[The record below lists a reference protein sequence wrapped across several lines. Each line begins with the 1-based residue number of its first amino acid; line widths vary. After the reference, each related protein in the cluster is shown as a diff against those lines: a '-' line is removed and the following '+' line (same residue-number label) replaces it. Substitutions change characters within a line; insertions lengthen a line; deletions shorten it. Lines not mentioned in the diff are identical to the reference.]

1 MSKKLQEVAKY
12 LIVLGVILL
21 ISTLFP
27 NNVRFKYEY
36 EQGKVWPYND
46 LVAPFDFTI
55 LKSEAEIAE
64 DRREREKSFS
74 PYYQIETELLK
85 QKLDSF
91 DQFFDRE
98 YQNIQGNEQFS
109 GVLSYPKR
117 YRKYGKDL
125 LKQAFERGIIAL
137 IPEHRS
143 KEDDFVLNVVAGNV
157 TEQRAISNLLTIDDA
172 KELLSDELP
181 YSPLK
186 EPEFLYPILLQLF
199 SPNIFYSQ
207 ELSEQFK
214 ADLLADLP
222 TTKGVV
228 RRGELILKK
237 GEIIGEE
244 KLEKLDSFKLA
255 YLKDVTKN
263 RSPRSVFIGYVL
275 LTVLIIGVFLLYVQR
290 YSAIQ
295 IKYFNQFLF
304 VFIWLALYSYL
315 VYIAESNNVLSGYM
329 IPFCIAPII
338 IKHFFNGR
346 LALFTHVT
354 VILLA
359 SFLSSLGYE
368 FTFMQLIAGIVAVL
382 GNIDSRNLSNFFYSI
397 LFIFATYVLA
407 LIGLTLIQAGNIQS
421 IDWTI
426 IQFIGINSFLLLLAY
441 PLIPLLER
449 LFGFTSASSL
459 LELSDINRPLLR
471 ELTTQ
476 APGTFQHSLQVA
488 NLSEAAARAIDADY
502 LLIKV
507 AALYHDI
514 GKKRHAAYFIEN
526 QNGINPHEKLNPLE
540 SAKIIISHVEEGVK
554 LAKKHRLPKSI
565 INFIETHHGTT
576 RVEYFYRQQIEEEG
590 EENTE
595 EADFHYLGPIPSTKE
610 ETIMMIAD
618 SVEAACKSIKEP
630 TPEAIDKMI
639 DSIVERK
646 IAAGQFEKSALSF
659 EELETCKSIFKQ
671 QMHSIYHVRVE
682 YPKEK
687 QE

>member
-1 MSKKLQEVAKY
+1 MSEKLQEVAKY
-12 LIVLGVILL
+12 LIVLGVIIL

-36 EQGKVWPYND
+36 EQGKIWSYND
-46 LVAPFDFTI
+46 LTAPFDFTI

-74 PYYQIETELLK
+74 PYYQIDTELLK

-91 DQFFDRE
+91 DQRFDQE
-98 YQNIQGNEQFS
+98 YQSIQGNEQFS
-109 GVLSYPKR
+109 GVLNYPKR

-125 LKQAFERGIIAL
+125 LKQTFERGIIEL
-137 IPEHRS
+137 IPAHRN
-143 KEDDFVLNVVAGNV
+143 KEDDFVINVVAGNI
-157 TEQRAISNLLTIDDA
+157 TEQRAISNLLEVKDA
-172 KELLSDELP
+172 RELLSDELP

-186 EPEFLYPILLQLF
+186 EPEFLYPILLELF

-214 ADLLADLP
+214 ADLFADLP
-222 TTKGVV
+222 TTKGLV
-228 RRGELILKK
+228 RRGEAIIRK
-237 GEIIGEE
+237 GEVIGEE
-244 KLEKLDSFKLA
+244 KLEKLNSFKLA
-255 YLKDVTKN
+255 YMKDVTKN
-263 RSPRSVFIGYVL
+263 RSPRSVFLGYIL
-275 LTVLIIGVFLLYVQR
+275 LTVLIIGIFLLYVQR

-304 VFIWLALYSYL
+304 IFIWLALYSYL
-315 VYIAESNNVLSGYM
+315 MYVAESNNVLSGYM

-346 LALFTHVT
+346 LALFTHIT

-359 SFLSSLGYE
+359 SFLSSLGYQ

-382 GNIDSRNLSNFFYSI
+382 GNIDSRDLSNFFYSI
-397 LFIFATYVLA
+397 LFIFATYMLA
-407 LIGLTLIQAGNIQS
+407 LVGLTLIQAGNIQAL
-421 IDWTI
+421 DWTI
-426 IQFIGINSFLLLLAY
+426 VRFAGINSFLLLLAY

-449 LFGFTSASSL
+449 VFGFTSASSL
-459 LELSDINRPLLR
+459 LELSDMNRPLLR
-471 ELTTQ
+471 ELTNQ

-488 NLSEAAARAIDADY
+488 NLSESAARAIDADY
-502 LLIKV
+502 LLVKV

-526 QNGINPHEKLNPLE
+526 QNGINPHKKLSPLE
-540 SAKIIISHVEEGVK
+540 SAKVIIAHVTEGVK
-554 LAKKHRLPKSI
+554 LAKKYKLPKSI

-576 RVEYFYRQQIEEEG
+576 RVEYFYRKQLELEG
-590 EENTE
+590 EENTK
-595 EADFHYLGPIPSTKE
+595 EADFHYPGPIPTTKE

-630 TPEAIDKMI
+630 TTEAIDKMI

-646 IAAGQFEKSALSF
+646 IASGQLQNSKLNF
-659 EELETCKSIFKQ
+659 EELETCKNVFKQ

-682 YPKEK
+682 YPHE
-687 QE
+687 ES

>member
-12 LIVLGVILL
+12 LIVLGVIIL

-36 EQGKVWPYND
+36 EQGKVWSYND
-46 LVAPFDFTI
+46 LTAPFDFTI
-55 LKSEAEIAE
+55 LKSEEEIAA
-64 DRREREKSFS
+64 DRQEREKSFS
-74 PYYQIETELLK
+74 PYYQIDTELLK

-91 DQFFDRE
+91 DQRFDQE
-98 YQNIQGNEQFS
+98 YQSIQGNDQFS
-109 GVLSYPKR
+109 GVLNYPKR

-125 LKQAFERGIIAL
+125 LKQALERGIIEL
-137 IPEHRS
+137 IPAHRS
-143 KEDDFVLNVVAGNV
+143 KEDDFVINVVAGNI
-157 TEQRAISNLLTIDDA
+157 TEQRAISNLLKIDDV

-186 EPEFLYPILLQLF
+186 EPEFLYPILFELL
-199 SPNIFYSQ
+199 SPNIFYSE

-222 TTKGVV
+222 TTKGVI
-228 RRGELILKK
+228 RKGEVIIKK
-237 GEIIGEE
+237 GEVIGGE

-255 YLKDVTKN
+255 FLKEVTRN
-263 RSPRSVFIGYVL
+263 RSPSSVFLGYVL
-275 LTVLIIGVFLLYVQR
+275 LTVLIIGVFLLYIQR

-304 VFIWLALYSYL
+304 IFIWLALYSYL
-315 VYIAESNNVLSGYM
+315 MYVAESNNVLSGYM

-338 IKHFFNGR
+338 IKYFFNGR

-354 VILLA
+354 VILIA

-382 GNIDSRNLSNFFYSI
+382 GSIDSRDLSKFFYSI
-397 LFIFATYVLA
+397 LFIFTAYMLSLV
-407 LIGLTLIQAGNIQS
+407 GLTLIQAGNINAL
-421 IDWTI
+421 DWTI
-426 IQFIGINSFLLLLAY
+426 ARFVGINSFLILLAY

-449 LFGFTSASSL
+449 IFGFTSASSL
-459 LELSDINRPLLR
+459 LELSDMNRPLLQ

-488 NLSEAAARAIDADY
+488 NLSESAARAIDADY
-502 LLIKV
+502 LLVKV

-526 QNGINPHEKLNPLE
+526 QNGINPHKRLHPLE
-540 SAKIIISHVEEGVK
+540 SAKVIISHVEEGVK
-554 LAKKHRLPKSI
+554 LAKKHKLPKSI

-576 RVEYFYRQQIEEEG
+576 RVEYFYRKHLEKEG
-590 EENTE
+590 EDNTN
-595 EADFHYLGPIPSTKE
+595 EADFHYPGPIPTTKE

-618 SVEAACKSIKEP
+618 SIEAACKSIKAP
-630 TPEAIDKMI
+630 TPEAIDEMI
-639 DSIVERK
+639 DNIVARK
-646 IAAGQFEKSALSF
+646 IATGQFQKSALSF
-659 EELETCKSIFKQ
+659 EELETCKNVFKQ

-682 YPKEK
+682 YPNE
-687 QE
+687 ES